1 MTKTNTTTTTKAT
14 TTTTTNTKATTT
26 TMTRRRMDNFAK
38 ALAADAF
45 GHRHGTGGGK
55 WSHHF

>member
-1 MTKTNTTTTTKAT
+1 MTKTTTT

-26 TMTRRRMDNFAK
+26 TTTNTKKRRKINHLAE

-45 GHRHGTGGGK
+45 GHRHGCGGGRHT
-55 WSHHF
+55 HHY

>member
-1 MTKTNTTTTTKAT
+1 MTNTKTTTTTTTTKATTTKAT
-14 TTTTTNTKATTT
+14 TTTTTMN
-26 TMTRRRMDNFAK
+26 RRRLDNFAK

-45 GHRHGTGGGK
+45 GHRHGAGGGK

>member
-1 MTKTNTTTTTKAT
+1 MTKTTTTTTTTKAT
-14 TTTTTNTKATTT
+14 TTNTTNTKATTT
-26 TMTRRRMDNFAK
+26 MNRKRLDNFAK

-45 GHRHGTGGGK
+45 GHRHGAGGGK